1 MGTVSG
7 FKNEHLRRLLEG
19 IFANEETARK
29 FRRAPAAKT
38 MHHPYLGGLLEHSLS
53 LVRLCRKVGEHYNGI
68 DVELLQ
74 TGAVLHDFG
83 KIDELSY
90 ERGFGYTTEGQL
102 IGHLTME
109 TIMVSDHIKE
119 IPDFPA
125 ELRRQLLHMLITH
138 HGKLEH
144 GSPKLPMTP
153 EALMLAYLD
162 DLDSKVE
169 AMQRLIADPHAT
181 GEWTRI
187 SPMFERPVY
196 RCRTIEESPVNSKKD
211 LPAQE
216 PPALKN
222 EAPAPSSATSVA
234 GSFNTPFKNLASLIK
249 E

>member
-1 MGTVSG
+1 M
-7 FKNEHLRRLLEG
+7 
-19 IFANEETARK
+19 
-29 FRRAPAAKT
+29 
-38 MHHPYLGGLLEHSLS
+38 
-53 LVRLCRKVGEHYNGI
+53 
-68 DVELLQ
+68 ELLQ

-102 IGHLTME
+102 LGHLTME
-109 TIMVSDHIKE
+109 TLMVSDHIRQ
-119 IPDFPA
+119 ISGFPD
-125 ELRRQLLHMLITH
+125 ELRRHLLHLLITH

-169 AMQRLIADPHAT
+169 AMQRLMADPHAV
-181 GEWTRI
+181 GDWTRI

-196 RCRTIEESPVNSKKD
+196 RGHTLKKGEPGVSPAEASSTAVETTSEEGSSTASNRS
-211 LPAQE
+211 A
-216 PPALKN
+216 
-222 EAPAPSSATSVA
+222 SSAG
-234 GSFNTPFKNLASLIK
+234 GSFNTPFQNLGRLIK